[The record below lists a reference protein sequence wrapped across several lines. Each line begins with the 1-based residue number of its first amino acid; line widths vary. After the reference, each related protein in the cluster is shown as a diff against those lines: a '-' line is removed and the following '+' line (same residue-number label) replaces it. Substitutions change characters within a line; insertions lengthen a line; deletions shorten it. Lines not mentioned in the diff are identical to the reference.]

1 MNKKKHIIFDW
12 NGTLVDDASI
22 FVDILNQLL
31 VSRSLNTI
39 TLSEYKNE
47 FCFPIKSFYKKL
59 GIDIS
64 EKSFTQL
71 EKEFVNEYNQ
81 RMFKPKLFNNVLT
94 VLNSLKKE
102 GFGLSILSAS
112 NQKVL
117 SKLIKYY
124 SLTRYFDNVV
134 GVNNYG
140 ANGKIESGQNLLKE
154 INQTNNQ
161 IIMVGDT
168 DYDYQVAKNL
178 QIDCILIGN
187 GHQSLNKLKS
197 ITKEVVNSLEEI
209 MNIVL

>member
-39 TLSEYKNE
+39 TLSEYKNV

-102 GFGLSILSAS
+102 GFELSILSAS

-117 SKLIKYY
+117 SKLIL
-124 SLTRYFDNVV
+124 SL
-134 GVNNYG
+134 
-140 ANGKIESGQNLLKE
+140 IH
-154 INQTNNQ
+154 I
-161 IIMVGDT
+161 
-168 DYDYQVAKNL
+168 
-178 QIDCILIGN
+178 
-187 GHQSLNKLKS
+187 
-197 ITKEVVNSLEEI
+197 
-209 MNIVL
+209 

>member
-39 TLSEYKNE
+39 TLSEYKNV

-102 GFGLSILSAS
+102 GFELSILSAS

-124 SLTRYFDNVV
+124 SLTQYFDNVV

-154 INQTNNQ
+154 INQTNDQ

-197 ITKEVVNSLEEI
+197 ITKEVVNSLEQI

>member
-39 TLSEYKNE
+39 TLSEYKNV

-102 GFGLSILSAS
+102 GFELSILSAS

-124 SLTRYFDNVV
+124 SLTQYFDNVV

-154 INQTNNQ
+154 INQTNDQ

-197 ITKEVVNSLEEI
+197 VTKEVVNSLEEI

>member
-31 VSRSLNTI
+31 ASRNLNTI
-39 TLSEYKNE
+39 TLLEYKNE

-81 RMFKPKLFNNVLT
+81 RMFKPKLFNNVLA
-94 VLNSLKKE
+94 VLNGLKKE
-102 GFGLSILSAS
+102 GFRLSILSAS
-112 NQKVL
+112 NQNVL

-124 SLTRYFDNVV
+124 SLTEYFDNVV

-140 ANGKIESGQNLLKE
+140 ANGKIESGQNLLKK
-154 INQTNNQ
+154 INQTNDE

-168 DYDYQVAKNL
+168 DYDYKVAKNL

-187 GHQSLNKLKS
+187 GHQSLNKLQLT
-197 ITKEVVNSLEEI
+197 TKGVLNSLEDI
-209 MNIVL
+209 MNIIL